1 MIEEIRG
8 KVLVITTKDDE
19 VLELLSGFDFP
30 VNRSRHMACIVPDT
44 FRVFKVGE
52 KYVLLNAE
60 NPDVIHATN
69 SLEELEIWVLAVYW
83 GLNETAGLVV
93 KGVIKPELY
102 NGNPWLDAGWQG
114 GWRE

>member
-8 KVLVITTKDDE
+8 KVLVVRSESDE

-30 VNRSRHMACIVPDT
+30 VNRSRRMACIVPDT

-52 KYVLLNAE
+52 GYVLLNAE
-60 NPDVIHATN
+60 NPDVIHAAG
-69 SLEELEIWVLAVYW
+69 SLEELAIWVLAVYW

-102 NGNPWLDAGWQG
+102 SGDPWAESGW
-114 GWRE
+114 EE